1 VCILSEVKTVKIVF
15 KNGSVI
21 ESPETLDTQRIRG
34 QEWVVWLDIEEDEE
48 NDVIE

>member
-1 VCILSEVKTVKIVF
+1 MCILSEVEKVKIVF

-21 ESPETLDTQRIRG
+21 ESPETLDTQGIRG
-34 QEWVVWLDIEEDEE
+34 QGWIVWLDDEKDEE